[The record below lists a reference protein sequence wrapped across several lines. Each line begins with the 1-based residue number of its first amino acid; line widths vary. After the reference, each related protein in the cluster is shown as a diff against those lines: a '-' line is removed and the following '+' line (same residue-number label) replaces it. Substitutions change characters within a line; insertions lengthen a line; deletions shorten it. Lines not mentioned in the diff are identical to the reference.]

1 MTPNSSPIRGSAST
15 AHSVPVTDS
24 NADCRDEF
32 ECREDDGE
40 HAESEHEASEGEGNE
55 QGMGSLAARL
65 QASNNAIIASCTS
78 TSNLAPKTVSAYE
91 KSLKSYTKFM
101 AETWPGACVRPI
113 DPDMVLNFLSSES
126 KRPARRS
133 GTGVDQ
139 GEDIEGTTIGVSVL
153 KNHLNALEH
162 PRDFPPIG
170 NLEAGWKKREA
181 GRKKSAQT
189 NKIEGTAS
197 DNVTKEEQLQISE
210 HLLCQGP
217 TALERPDHPPIKTLY
232 IVADSGKTNKEGRLD
247 YKPVARHFDPRICN
261 VGAVAFYMW
270 FRDEYTGGLPYAHL
284 AATHSCIRSPT
295 RVSRHSWCLIGGRLA
310 RLAEI
315 GHNVAVSTF
324 LKECDVH
331 SSHTTHLS
339 RIAGAQMSAERGAN
353 EADTKALGGWSD
365 GTFRS
370 VYQRGDPT
378 TSFIALA
385 GFNGKFPERYY
396 VARDIEAD
404 VPDDL
409 QRLIFPWVEAA
420 LAEFEERFEADELCQ
435 DKALVGHLKLLQWF
449 RLVILQDAAFLIQAF
464 PDAPIFQASLF
475 QSDRF
480 RTWAPHFVASVEGN
494 GREEAAL
501 KVVYGGL
508 LDSIVD
514 RLGAQQSSERQ
525 SATAHLRSDNRRILE
540 LLIEQ
545 HNRGGHFHGHVR
557 KRRRHEFVRDFDD
570 DDDNSDDDRR
580 DLSDAHMSAPT
591 TVPPAAAGNRSDRM
605 RVGQSLAYRL
615 PSHHATMDA
624 LLRPPAGDQLE
635 DVGHLLA
642 EYRRVKERNPMYVD
656 PRLEALGLD
665 DLARFPGTLVE
676 WSTTI
681 TPPGW
686 LPVVKFNPATNV
698 EDVYL
703 LYETGVAK
711 DGDRRNPSMPWRE
724 MERRFGTRWRGAPGQ
739 TAPGVEWTR
748 INRVLKFINE
758 AVEGVPSRHGTL
770 QQRSELVVA
779 SIKTALAPADFA
791 RYRKFYEHMQKKD
804 TREVNGAQLNNYDAL
819 KLAVRVQYQ

>member
-1 MTPNSSPIRGSAST
+1 MFWPHSTQSRWLGWRWHTPLWRFRILLCKQQFELLESCIHRNPSALPLLSVEPTSSRLDRSRHQRHQFRNRLTVFSDQRDERNDSQFLPIRGSAST

-32 ECREDDGE
+32 ECREDEGE
-40 HAESEHEASEGEGNE
+40 HAESEHEAARVRAMAGH
-55 QGMGSLAARL
+55 GSLL
-65 QASNNAIIASCTS
+65 HDILVQASNNAIIASCTS

-162 PRDFPPIG
+162 LRDLPPIG
-170 NLEAGWKKREA
+170 YLEAGWKKREA

-217 TALERPDHPPIKTLY
+217 TVSLATLFRGDNTRALAFSDLSMRALERPDHPPIKTLY

-270 FRDEYTGGLPYAHL
+270 FRDEYTGGLPYGSFEPDFSKGSSKYGYREWYNVPFSRAHL

-295 RVSRHSWCLIGGRLA
+295 RVSRHSWCLIGGRLD
-310 RLAEI
+310 R
-315 GHNVAVSTF
+315 
-324 LKECDVH
+324 
-331 SSHTTHLS
+331 
-339 RIAGAQMSAERGAN
+339 
-353 EADTKALGGWSD
+353 D

-385 GFNGKFPERYY
+385 GFNGKFPESR
-396 VARDIEAD
+396 
-404 VPDDL
+404 
-409 QRLIFPWVEAA
+409 

-435 DKALVGHLKLLQWF
+435 DKALVMH
-449 RLVILQDAAFLIQAF
+449 RF
-464 PDAPIFQASLF
+464 PSEPVSVGPISNVGSA
-475 QSDRF
+475 
-480 RTWAPHFVASVEGN
+480 FVASVEGN
-494 GREEAAL
+494 GREEAAS

-545 HNRGGHFHGHVR
+545 HNRGGHFHV
-557 KRRRHEFVRDFDD
+557 
-570 DDDNSDDDRR
+570 
-580 DLSDAHMSAPT
+580 M
-591 TVPPAAAGNRSDRM
+591 
-605 RVGQSLAYRL
+605 
-615 PSHHATMDA
+615 
-624 LLRPPAGDQLE
+624 
-635 DVGHLLA
+635 
-642 EYRRVKERNPMYVD
+642 
-656 PRLEALGLD
+656 
-665 DLARFPGTLVE
+665 
-676 WSTTI
+676 
-681 TPPGW
+681 
-686 LPVVKFNPATNV
+686 
-698 EDVYL
+698 
-703 LYETGVAK
+703 
-711 DGDRRNPSMPWRE
+711 
-724 MERRFGTRWRGAPGQ
+724 
-739 TAPGVEWTR
+739 
-748 INRVLKFINE
+748 
-758 AVEGVPSRHGTL
+758 
-770 QQRSELVVA
+770 
-779 SIKTALAPADFA
+779 
-791 RYRKFYEHMQKKD
+791 
-804 TREVNGAQLNNYDAL
+804 
-819 KLAVRVQYQ
+819 

>member
-1 MTPNSSPIRGSAST
+1 MTLNSSPIRGSART

-24 NADCRDEF
+24 NADRRDEF

-40 HAESEHEASEGEGNE
+40 HAESEREASEGEGNE
-55 QGMGSLAARL
+55 QDMGI

-133 GTGVDQ
+133 GTGADQ
-139 GEDIEGTTIGVSVL
+139 GEDIEGTTIGVSVF

-162 PRDFPPIG
+162 YRVIDSIDRTSVAARGKLRDFPPIG

-217 TALERPDHPPIKTLY
+217 TVSLATLFRGDNTRALAFSDLSMRALERPDHPPIKTLY

-270 FRDEYTGGLPYAHL
+270 FRDEHTGGLPYGK
-284 AATHSCIRSPT
+284 
-295 RVSRHSWCLIGGRLA
+295 SWQLA

-378 TSFIALA
+378 TSFIALV

-435 DKALVGHLKLLQWF
+435 DKALVDHLKLLQWF
-449 RLVILQDAAFLIQAF
+449 RLVILQDAAFLISAY
-464 PDAPIFQASLF
+464 PDAPIFQATLF

-480 RTWAPHFVASVEGN
+480 RTWASHFVASVEGN
-494 GREEAAL
+494 GREETAL

-508 LDSIVD
+508 LDSIID

-525 SATAHLRSDNRRILE
+525 SATAHLRSDNHRILE

-545 HNRGGHFHGHVR
+545 QNQGGHFHGHVR
-557 KRRRHEFVRDFDD
+557 KRRRPEYVRDFDD
-570 DDDNSDDDRR
+570 FDDDSDDDRR
-580 DLSDAHMSAPT
+580 DLSNAHMSAPT
-591 TVPPAAAGNRSDRM
+591 ST
-605 RVGQSLAYRL
+605 Y
-615 PSHHATMDA
+615 
-624 LLRPPAGDQLE
+624 LLRSAC
-635 DVGHLLA
+635 
-642 EYRRVKERNPMYVD
+642 
-656 PRLEALGLD
+656 
-665 DLARFPGTLVE
+665 
-676 WSTTI
+676 
-681 TPPGW
+681 
-686 LPVVKFNPATNV
+686 
-698 EDVYL
+698 
-703 LYETGVAK
+703 
-711 DGDRRNPSMPWRE
+711 
-724 MERRFGTRWRGAPGQ
+724 
-739 TAPGVEWTR
+739 
-748 INRVLKFINE
+748 IN
-758 AVEGVPSRHGTL
+758 
-770 QQRSELVVA
+770 
-779 SIKTALAPADFA
+779 
-791 RYRKFYEHMQKKD
+791 
-804 TREVNGAQLNNYDAL
+804 
-819 KLAVRVQYQ
+819 